1 MRDLFMNGQVKFC
14 AILTMRY
21 TNKSLMQ
28 SAHDYIDEHMPPPPQ
43 GLVAIRSFHIAP
55 DRGMS
60 ICYFDTIEY
69 LNYAFPLL
77 KEFQLGVAAKF
88 EAKADAQKAI
98 TSSQSDFGQV

>member
-1 MRDLFMNGQVKFC
+1 MNEPVKFC

-43 GLVAIRSFHIAP
+43 GLVAIRSFHI
-55 DRGMS
+55 
-60 ICYFDTIEY
+60 CYFDTNEN
-69 LNYAFPLL
+69 LNNAFPLL

-98 TSSQSDFGQV
+98 TSSQSDLGEV